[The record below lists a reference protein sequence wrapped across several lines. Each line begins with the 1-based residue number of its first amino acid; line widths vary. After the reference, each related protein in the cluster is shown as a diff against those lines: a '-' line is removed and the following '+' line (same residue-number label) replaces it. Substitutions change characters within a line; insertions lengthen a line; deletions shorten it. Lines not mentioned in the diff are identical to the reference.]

1 MLKFLLKGILRD
13 KHRSLLPLIIVS
25 VGVAISVL
33 MHTYVLGFIHD
44 ITRQNAIY
52 DTGHLKIMTQSYKEL
67 ADQLP
72 NDLALANVDSLITI
86 LKERYPKVNWTPRIK
101 FAGLLDIPDKQG
113 ETKAQT
119 PINGI
124 AISLIGS
131 DSREIERFNLG
142 KALQKGHL
150 PRAQDEILIPARL
163 ANNLNLEIGAV
174 ATLISSS
181 ARGGMAIHNFKIAGI
196 MEFGVQFLDRGTIIG
211 RIQNIQYALDMQNGA
226 GEIVG
231 YFTNTIYNS
240 ERAQK
245 IKKDFNT
252 KYSAEDDDYAPVMLT
267 LEDQN
272 NLDELLRISR
282 LELFIIIGIFLF
294 VISLILWNSGLIS
307 GIRRYGEIGVRI
319 AIGESQFRVYKEM
332 LIESFV
338 IGLIGSVLGTG
349 IGLLGAYY
357 LQEIGIDVS
366 GMMRDSSMLMSPVLR
381 AKITTG
387 TYFIGFIPGL
397 LATLLGRAMAGIGI
411 LQRETSQLFRQLEI

>member
-1 MLKFLLKGILRD
+1 MD
-13 KHRSLLPLIIVS
+13 
-25 VGVAISVL
+25 
-33 MHTYVLGFIHD
+33 
-44 ITRQNAIY
+44 
-52 DTGHLKIMTQSYKEL
+52 
-67 ADQLP
+67 
-72 NDLALANVDSLITI
+72 
-86 LKERYPKVNWTPRIK
+86 
-101 FAGLLDIPDKQG
+101 
-113 ETKAQT
+113 
-119 PINGI
+119 
-124 AISLIGS
+124 LIGS
-131 DSREIERFNLG
+131 NSREIERFNLDA
-142 KALQKGHL
+142 ALQKGHL
-150 PRAQDEILIPARL
+150 PGAQDEILIPARL
-163 ANNLNLEIGAV
+163 AKNLKVEIGDV

-211 RIQNIQYALDMQNGA
+211 DIQNIQYALDMQNGA

-231 YFTNTIYNS
+231 YFANTIYDS
-240 ERAQK
+240 KRAQK
-245 IKKDFNT
+245 VKQDFNT
-252 KYSAEDDDYAPVMLT
+252 KYSAADDDYAPVMLT

-272 NLDELLRISR
+272 NLGELLRISR
-282 LELFIIIGIFLF
+282 LELYIIIGIFLF

-338 IGLIGSVLGTG
+338 IGLIGSVIGTG

-357 LQEIGIDVS
+357 LQEVGIDVS
-366 GMMRDSSMLMSPVLR
+366 AMMRDSSMLMSPVLR